1 MPEVRSKLVDALRLD
16 LPQGMVSGESPH
28 PSASRQT
35 PSPPACAEASA
46 GRAEGKGLWSNQD
59 TAATSASP

>member
-28 PSASRQT
+28 PSAFGDH
-35 PSPPACAEASA
+35 PLSPRRP
-46 GRAEGKGLWSNQD
+46 RA
-59 TAATSASP
+59 AI